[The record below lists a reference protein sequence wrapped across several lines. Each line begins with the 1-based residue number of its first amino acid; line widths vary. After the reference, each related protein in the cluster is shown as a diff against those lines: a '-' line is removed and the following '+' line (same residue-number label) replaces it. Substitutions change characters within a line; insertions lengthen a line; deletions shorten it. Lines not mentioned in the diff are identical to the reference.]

1 MSRLIPFRTA
11 AWALLVLLGAACVF
25 QLVVFAGYIPT
36 EMVWGGRLN
45 NPEERSVGAIVSLTF
60 LLMMIAVV
68 LVRMRIIGKK
78 TPWIGHYGAWVITL
92 LFVLNTVGNLFA
104 LDQRETLIFTPI
116 TAISALLA
124 WRVALGAD
132 QGAVRRDR

>member
-1 MSRLIPFRTA
+1 LSRLIPFRTA

-45 NPEERSVGAIVSLTF
+45 NLEERSVGAIVSLTF

-78 TPWIGHYGAWVITL
+78 TQWIGHYGA
-92 LFVLNTVGNLFA
+92 
-104 LDQRETLIFTPI
+104 
-116 TAISALLA
+116 
-124 WRVALGAD
+124 
-132 QGAVRRDR
+132 